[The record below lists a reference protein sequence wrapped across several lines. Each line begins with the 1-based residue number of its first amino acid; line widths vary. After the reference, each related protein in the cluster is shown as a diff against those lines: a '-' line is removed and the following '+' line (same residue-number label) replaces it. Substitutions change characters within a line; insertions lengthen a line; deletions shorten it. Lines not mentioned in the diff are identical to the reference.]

1 MATTSSLSCSI
12 EVRDRVKDAKRG
24 GESYDEL
31 LLAML
36 EQYDPSETDNQRV
49 EH

>member
-12 EVRDRVKDAKRG
+12 EVRDRVKNAKRG
-24 GESYDEL
+24 GQSYDEL
-31 LLAML
+31 LVAML
-36 EQYDPSETDNQRV
+36 EQYDPSKAENQRV